1 MRKLF
6 WAVLLALVAPLCHAT
21 TCDQWL
27 VGSDASSG
35 LTQLVALQQ
44 GKAVYVCS
52 FAVTTASTSLVT
64 TQLQYGTGSACA
76 TGTGSLGLLV
86 PLLATATNPLA
97 TFVLPLPPNANWQT
111 PLSNALCLNLG
122 AAQTVY
128 YQINYTVL

>member
-1 MRKLF
+1 MKKLL
-6 WAVLLALVAPLCHAT
+6 WILLLALAPLCHAT

-27 VGSDASSG
+27 SGSDAASG

-64 TQLQYGTGSACA
+64 AQLKYGTGSACA
-76 TGTGSLGLLV
+76 TGTGVLSLLV
-86 PLLATATNPLA
+86 PLLATATVPLA
-97 TFVLPLPPNANWQT
+97 EFVLPLPPNANWQT

-128 YQINYTVL
+128 YQINYALL